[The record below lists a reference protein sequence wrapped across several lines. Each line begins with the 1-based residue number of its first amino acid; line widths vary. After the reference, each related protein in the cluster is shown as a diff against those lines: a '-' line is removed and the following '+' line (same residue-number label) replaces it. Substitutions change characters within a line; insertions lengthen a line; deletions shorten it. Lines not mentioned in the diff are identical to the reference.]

1 MRIHRLLVPWL
12 AALAC
17 AGCPAEG
24 GGTAT
29 KPSAEA
35 AASAKPLNLP
45 GIDTNALSP
54 RERREF
60 AAQVRELLAPCP
72 DVPVSL
78 AQCLEEKRSCAACK
92 PATDML
98 LRMVQKG
105 VPKKDLQKAADQ
117 FKEASLKGDTS
128 SMYYY
133 AQCLLNGW
141 GVSANLEEATKWF
154 HDAAVAGDPEA
165 GEWCKK
171 NKVEYEMKKRA
182 LPE

>member
-1 MRIHRLLVPWL
+1 MERGEHPERTEAFRLF
-12 AALAC
+12 
-17 AGCPAEG
+17 
-24 GGTAT
+24 TD
-29 KPSAEA
+29 A
-35 AASAKPLNLP
+35 AANGSVEAIGNL
-45 GIDTNALSP
+45 GVLYM
-54 RERREF
+54 RGE
-60 AAQVRELLAPCP
+60 
-72 DVPVSL
+72 
-78 AQCLEEKRSCAACK
+78 
-92 PATDML
+92 
-98 LRMVQKG
+98 G